1 MKEAIVSLVVG
12 SFEQNNV
19 EQVKACATLLATFT
33 EKPDEVGS
41 LNYTTSTAK
50 QWEQTFIYSS
60 QFTRLRAHH
69 N

>member
-50 QWEQTFIYSS
+50 Q
-60 QFTRLRAHH
+60 
-69 N
+69 